1 MSGPIKGIT
10 IELAGDTSKLEKAI
24 RSVGKD
30 ANKLDGELRKVNNSL
45 KFNPGNADLVAQ
57 KQRILKDAIQETSK
71 KLETLKTAQQEAKA
85 AFERGEIGR
94 EQYDLLT
101 REVVKTENQLSKLK
115 STLEEISSKW
125 KASGEKIQEV
135 GKKMESTGTKMSKG
149 ITAPIMGIAA
159 ASMVAF
165 NEVDAGMDTII
176 SKTGA
181 TGDAAA
187 ELEQSYKNL
196 AGNIPASFDEV
207 GNAIGEVNTQFGFM
221 GEELERASEKV
232 IKFAQ
237 INEAD
242 VTNSTIKAKQA
253 IEKYGL
259 EAKDLDMVL
268 DSVTKTAQN
277 TGVSTDRLFDIAIK
291 GSPQIAELGLNF
303 SQATEMLGRM
313 EQKGIDGTKAL
324 SYLTRAQTQW
334 AKEGKSMTDGL
345 AELEE
350 RLAGATTQEEKLAIA
365 AEVFG
370 TKGGAFMLEAF
381 EQGALSA
388 QEFANAQEEAAGA
401 VESTWQGM
409 LDPVDLTKQAMNNLK
424 ITGADLATSLQ
435 GVLLPMIESVIG
447 GLKKFADWFGK
458 LSPKTK
464 ETIVKVGLFAAA
476 LGPVIIMIGKVVG
489 AIGTIVS
496 GIGVLSGA
504 IAAAGGIGAAASAA
518 FGAAMTFIT
527 GPIGIAIAAV
537 TALIG
542 VGVLLY
548 KNWDKIKEVANN
560 VWNGLKEFFS
570 NLWSGISESWSA
582 AWEGITAFISET
594 WNAFG
599 EFAVG
604 VWNGIIESITTVWQ
618 TITDFFSGLWEGV
631 QTIFTTIWDA
641 IVSFVVGKFT
651 ETYNQAQT
659 TFELIKTVIETVWNT
674 IKTVTETIWNGIKS
688 FVETIWTGIKS
699 FVDTTINAVK
709 STIDTV
715 LNGIKSI
722 FDTIWNAI
730 KSVVESVL
738 NGIKGTIDSVMN
750 GAKNIVDSTLN
761 TIKGIFDS
769 VWNAI
774 KSLIDNILG
783 NIKNTVES
791 GMNSA
796 KSTIESISNAI
807 KGVFESVWSTFKN
820 AVTDAFNNVK
830 SAVSNGMQAAFDTVT
845 GWISS
850 FYNAGSN
857 IIGSIADGIRNAV
870 GKVTG
875 AISSVVAAVR
885 RFLPFSPAK
894 EGPLKDIHRLNFGG
908 PISDSIKNSEREV
921 TDAMGDLAGATLDTL
936 KKGIEDKGNLAERAM
951 EDVIKNITS
960 NEDKYRALL
969 EKFDL
974 IDDGAFDKFKA
985 GGIEAFEELA
995 SLAQTFVESEGASVV
1010 DLAEVFGESW
1020 TEELYNVM
1028 YTYSEWDMVAQKT
1041 NIDLERMNQEYA
1053 KSYRK
1058 VSGEIV
1064 EQNRKVAYSVTTSME
1079 TMREESKK
1087 NVHSMRTEL
1096 KDLGF
1101 DHDSMINKFES
1112 GGHVANLAIAQITRE
1127 LVNMDDQVKANEI
1140 GIGLFGDTWTAEL
1153 GKMINN
1159 FGEFYGEQEQFWTFN
1174 ENKAIEHMNRVATAA
1189 MSVEDVVRD
1198 STLDSTEKVQ
1208 VVMAQREEHVKTS
1221 LENMKAYVESHKEE
1235 FINAM
1240 VAMGGHGEDEWNNIV
1255 HGGEG
1260 AYGVIAK
1267 VIEQLS
1273 NITDQTT
1280 RAEIKTK
1287 AFGDSWNHEAI
1298 VMIKTLGQWQEEYN
1312 VGSWSLD
1319 QSKLMGASL
1328 AEVTAAAEKM
1338 KESLKMED
1346 AAKST
1351 KDEAMKQMKESV
1363 NKELE
1368 EIQSLTKKILGTVY
1382 AEFETVF
1389 KKINDT
1395 VIKSFND
1402 NIIPSLAEQL
1412 KLGFKETDKFLRDVF
1427 DGFKHVFH
1435 ELTDIV
1441 SNAFRNGIIP
1451 KLAQQI
1457 GIALQALDSAN
1468 QSMYNIGL
1476 SWMRSLANGIQA
1488 GLGGVVGQLNTIP
1501 NVQLQGATGNINWY
1515 DRGGIFRSPTI
1526 IGVGE
1531 RRPEFVGALDD
1542 LKKIVADVMVENKS
1556 NSESKIIIQNMTVR
1570 NDSDIRRIA
1579 EELDKLRRRGERS
1592 RG

>member
-10 IELAGDTSKLEKAI
+10 IELAGDTSKLEKSI

-101 REVVKTENQLSKLK
+101 REVIKTENQLSKLK
-115 STLEEISSKW
+115 GTLDDISDKW
-125 KASGEKIQEV
+125 KNTGQKIQEV
-135 GKKMESTGTKMSKG
+135 GGKVEGIGTKMTKG
-149 ITAPIMGIAA
+149 VTTPIMGIAA

-196 AGNIPASFDEV
+196 AGSMPASFDEV

-237 INEAD
+237 INDAD

-334 AKEGKSMTDGL
+334 AKDGKSMTDGL

-401 VESTWQGM
+401 VEQTWQGM

-424 ITGADLATSLQ
+424 ITGSDLATSLQ
-435 GVLLPMIESVIG
+435 SVLLPMIESVIG

-464 ETIVKVGLFAAA
+464 DTIVKVGLFAAA
-476 LGPVIIMIGKVVG
+476 LGPVLVIIGKVITAIG
-489 AIGTIVS
+489 AIVT
-496 GIGVLSGA
+496 GIGGFIGAISGAGAAVGGA
-504 IAAAGGIGAAASAA
+504 IA
-518 FGAAMTFIT
+518 FIT
-527 GPIGIAIAAV
+527 GPIGIAIAAI
-537 TALIG
+537 TALIA

-548 KNWDKIKEVANN
+548 KNWDTVKEVANN
-560 VWNGLKEFFS
+560 VWNGLKEFFT
-570 NLWSGISESWSA
+570 NLWTGISEAWSS
-582 AWEGITAFISET
+582 AWEGITTFISET
-594 WNAFG
+594 WDAFA
-599 EFAVG
+599 EFAIG
-604 VWNGIIESITTVWQ
+604 IWTGIIESITAVWQ
-618 TITDFFSGLWEGV
+618 TITDFFSALWEGI

-641 IVSFVVGKFT
+641 IVNFVVGKFT
-651 ETYNQAQT
+651 ETYTQAQT
-659 TFELIKTVIETVWNT
+659 TFELIKTIIDTVWNA
-674 IKTVTETIWNGIKS
+674 IKTLTETIWNGIKS
-688 FVETIWTGIKS
+688 FVETIWNGIRS

-709 STIDTV
+709 TTIDNV

-722 FDTIWNAI
+722 FDT
-730 KSVVESVL
+730 
-738 NGIKGTIDSVMN
+738 
-750 GAKNIVDSTLN
+750 
-761 TIKGIFDS
+761 

-774 KSLIDNILG
+774 KSLVETVVDGIKDVIDTTLNTASNIVDTVLSSIQNFFDSAWQAIQGIVDSALTAIGGFIETGLDSASEIVSNIL
-783 NIKNTVES
+783 S
-791 GMNSA
+791 
-796 KSTIESISNAI
+796 
-807 KGVFESVWSTFKN
+807 SVQSTFDEIWN
-820 AVTDAFNNVK
+820 ALSGIVSDAFNNVV
-830 SAVSNGMQAAFDTVT
+830 SAVSDGMQSAYDTVT
-845 GWISS
+845 DWISN
-850 FYNAGSN
+850 FFDAGSN
-857 IIGSIADGIRNAV
+857 IVNSIADGIRNAI
-870 GKVTG
+870 GAVTG
-875 AISSVVAAVR
+875 AISSVVSAVR

-969 EKFDL
+969 DKFDL

-995 SLAQTFVESEGASVV
+995 SLAETFVESEGANVV
-1010 DLAEVFGESW
+1010 DLAEVFGDSW

-1028 YTYSEWDMVAQKT
+1028 YKYSEWDMVAQKT
-1041 NIDLERMNQEYA
+1041 NINLEKMNQEYA

-1064 EQNRKVAYSVTTSME
+1064 EQNRKIAFSVTTSME

-1087 NVHSMRTEL
+1087 NVHNMRTEL

-1101 DHDSMINKFES
+1101 DHDSLVNKFET
-1112 GGHVANLAIAQITRE
+1112 GGHLANQAIAQITRE
-1127 LVNMDDQVKANEI
+1127 LMGMDDQVKANEI

-1159 FGEFYGEQEQFWTFN
+1159 FGEFYGEQEEFWFFN

-1189 MSVEDVVRD
+1189 MTVEDVVRD

-1221 LENMKAYVESHKEE
+1221 LENMKAYVGSHKEE
-1235 FINAM
+1235 FIKAM
-1240 VAMGGHGEDEWNNIV
+1240 IAMGGHGEDEWNNIV

-1273 NITDQTT
+1273 KITDQTT

-1319 QSKLMGASL
+1319 QSKLMEASL

-1346 AAKST
+1346 TAKST
-1351 KDEAMKQMKESV
+1351 KDDAMKQIKESV

-1368 EIQSLTKKILGTVY
+1368 EIQDLTKKILGTVY
-1382 AEFETVF
+1382 DEFETVF

-1395 VIKSFND
+1395 IIKSFKD

-1412 KLGFKETDKFLRDVF
+1412 KLGFKETDKFLQDVF
-1427 DGFKHVFH
+1427 DGFKHVFF
-1435 ELTDIV
+1435 ELSDVVTN
-1441 SNAFRNGIIP
+1441 SFRNGIIP
-1451 KLAQQI
+1451 RLVQQI
-1457 GIALQALDSAN
+1457 EIALQTLSNAN
-1468 QSMYNIGL
+1468 QYMYDIGL
-1476 SWMRSLANGIQA
+1476 SWMKSLANGIQA

-1501 NVQLQGATGNINWY
+1501 NVQLQGVTGNINWY
-1515 DRGGIFRSPTI
+1515 DRGGIFRSPTV

-1531 RRPEFVGALDD
+1531 KRPEFVGALDD
-1542 LKKIVADVMVENKS
+1542 LKKIVADVMVENKT
-1556 NSESKIIIQNMTVR
+1556 NSENKIVIQNMTVR

-1579 EELDKLRRRGERS
+1579 EELDRLRRRGERS